1 MDDWMLVDVIHGSH
15 DAIFELLFGCNT
27 DVAQDRACKLGKEA
41 FNQVQPGAMLGSE
54 GKFEAARRLLGEPG
68 FRLLGDV
75 RGMIVEDQLDRRASW
90 VSGIEKLQKFN
101 EFATAMPVFD
111 QSMDLAGHKVDA
123 GQQADRAQALIFLIA
138 GRTPHARRAPAASP
152 VPWWQLL
159 GSLASRH
166 RR

>member
-1 MDDWMLVDVIHGSH
+1 MDDGMLVDVVHGGH
-15 DAIFELLFGCNT
+15 DAILELLFGCNT
-27 DVAQDRACKLGKEA
+27 DVAQDGACQLGKEA

-75 RGMIVEDQLDRRASW
+75 RGMIVEDQLDRRVGW
-90 VSGIEKLQKFN
+90 VSGVEKLQEFN
-101 EFATAMPVFD
+101 EFAAAMPVFH

-123 GQQADRAQALIFLIA
+123 GQQADRAEALIFMIA
-138 GRTPHARRAPAASP
+138 GEGRMHPAASP
-152 VPWWQLL
+152 VPWWQWL

-166 RR
+166 KR